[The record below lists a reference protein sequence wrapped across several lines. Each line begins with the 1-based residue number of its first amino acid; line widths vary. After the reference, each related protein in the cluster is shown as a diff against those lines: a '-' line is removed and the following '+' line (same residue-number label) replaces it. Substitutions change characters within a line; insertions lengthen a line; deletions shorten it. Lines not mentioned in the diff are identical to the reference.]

1 MAEYGAMNTFWG
13 IQFRPAAALLAVFL
27 VACGEPYRAPVSETP
42 KVVEFQTTEVF
53 AAGYGSITE
62 KYFDNVDLD
71 KIALEGMKGF
81 GAIDPALTVTR
92 DGEFAVL
99 MTDDGEVARLPAP
112 ALDDIQGWAKLT
124 TQFAQAARTRSS
136 EMRTIDDERLYEA
149 VFDGVLS
156 NLDRFSHY
164 AGMKEARKNRAKR
177 DGFGG
182 IGVKF
187 KLDGNAVKITSV
199 RPKMPASIA
208 GLKEND
214 RITHID
220 QVKLGQL
227 TIDKIVA
234 RLRGPTQTVVH
245 LTIERPG
252 ETTARQIAI
261 KRTHIVPKTV
271 TAGYDGGILLLV
283 ISGFNQDT
291 TRSVAAELV
300 KAKEDTNSQLSGL
313 ILDLRSNPGGLLKQS
328 VKVADL
334 LLSQGH
340 IVATKGRHPD
350 SVNHYEAGGRD
361 LAGGIP
367 VVVLVDGKS
376 ASAAEIVAAALQDR
390 GRAVVVGTS
399 SYGKGTVQTVIRL
412 PNDGEITL
420 TWSRLIPPSG
430 YTLHGLG
437 LHPTICTSGRSGTVD
452 TLVKSVLADRLAVQ
466 RTFEAWRTPGIQ
478 EEGRRKDL
486 RNTCP
491 SKRLKTDLEVRLAK
505 HLLAD
510 TALYT
515 QAMDVAAPAH
525 QARY

>member
-1 MAEYGAMNTFWG
+1 MAEYGAMNTVWG
-13 IQFRPAAALLAVFL
+13 IQTRPVAALLALFL
-27 VACGEPYRAPVSETP
+27 AACGEPYRAPVSETP
-42 KVVEFQTTEVF
+42 RIIEFQTTEVF

-62 KYFDNVDLD
+62 KYFDRVDLD

-81 GAIDPALTVTR
+81 GSIDPALTVSR
-92 DGEFAVL
+92 EGEFAVL
-99 MTDDGEVARLPAP
+99 MTGDDEAARLPAP
-112 ALDDIQGWAKLT
+112 ASDNVQGWAELT
-124 TQFAQAARTRSS
+124 TRFAEAARTRSS

-164 AGMKEARKNRAKR
+164 AGVKEARKNRAKR

-182 IGVKF
+182 IGIKF
-187 KLDGNAVKITSV
+187 KLDGDAVKITSV
-199 RPKMPASIA
+199 RPEMPAASA

-220 QVKLGQL
+220 QISLKQL
-227 TIDKIVA
+227 TIDEIVS
-234 RLRGPTQTVVH
+234 RLRGPTQTIVR

-252 ETTARQIAI
+252 ETTARQITI

-271 TAGYDGGILLLV
+271 TASYDNGILLLV

-291 TRSVAAELV
+291 TRSVASELV
-300 KAKEDTNSQLSGL
+300 KAKENTGFRLRGL
-313 ILDLRSNPGGLLKQS
+313 VLDLRNNPGGLLKQS

-350 SVNHYEAGGRD
+350 SINHYEAGGRD
-361 LAGGIP
+361 LAGGVP
-367 VVVLVDGKS
+367 VIVLIDGKS

-437 LHPTICTSGRSGTVD
+437 LHPTICTSGRSGAVD
-452 TLVKSVLADRLAVQ
+452 ALVRSALTDRLAIQ

-478 EEGRRKDL
+478 EESRRRDL

-491 SKRLKTDLEVRLAK
+491 SQRLKTDLEVRLAK

-510 TALYT
+510 AALYS
-515 QAMDVAAPAH
+515 QAMDVATPAD